1 MRDAGNEIRDAG
13 FKNYLLA
20 WELWLHFETKIEVR
34 DELQEDG
41 NMENCKRCEC

>member
-1 MRDAGNEIRDAG
+1 MGIV
-13 FKNYLLA
+13 
-20 WELWLHFETKIEVR
+20 LHFETKIEVR